1 MAVTIPLFEGFKS
14 PSEIE
19 KAKLELERLKVEKS
33 RKMMELSTRYEKLT
47 ETHKTSVKN
56 VASQKDMLAGT
67 EKNLAMSERL
77 IEQKTIEWT
86 EFLARK
92 IDLTDRKFELTK
104 IMITKAA
111 NIKEM
116 QILAG
121 AGE

>member
-1 MAVTIPLFEGFKS
+1 VAVTIPLFEGFKS